1 MLRMTTRVLSQGME
15 LVLLVLRRSRCLM
28 RMRRLGG
35 KRWVLLGRMSRSL
48 LWSASVSYIART
60 GYSDSVRKTVT
71 AKNDLSTR
79 TCDRAYSPLEV
90 A

>member
-1 MLRMTTRVLSQGME
+1 
-15 LVLLVLRRSRCLM
+15 M

-48 LWSASVSYIART
+48 LWSASVSYIARI

-71 AKNDLSTR
+71 AKDDLNAR
-79 TCDRAYSPLEV
+79 TCNWGVLATRSRMRSLR
-90 A
+90 